1 MTTELLTPLAKLT
14 FLYNAFMK
22 LRSINYKALFLDLFK
37 GFGIALLLSLFIYS
51 EHYSISNTLVNTLS
65 ALLGF
70 YLLLTQKARII
81 VIAGGFIGLLWFYW
95 IGYSFEY
102 YNVGWMAPFI
112 TLFFIVLYAL
122 FFGILGFTHN
132 PFYRALLLFG
142 LSYVEPMDWNWL
154 QVELPFINSYLG
166 IEKWQFMLIL
176 FVLSLVI
183 YLSQNHLYKK
193 YQLLPLLLL
202 LGAVDYNVPK
212 QVEAPIK
219 IKLYSPSLLQEEKW
233 LKRNQR
239 SIIHKNMQVI
249 QHAINEHYD
258 LVVLPESAFPL
269 YLNRNPFLIQ
279 KLKNYSHHIDII
291 TGALYSENK
300 QHYNVSYHFS
310 KGKFIIAK
318 KMILV
323 PFGEYIPLPKFLQ
336 TWVNNIFFDGTA
348 DFLTAEKPT
357 DFIVK
362 GVTFRNA
369 ICYEATC
376 EEIYEGNP
384 SYLIAISNN
393 GWFYPSI
400 EPTLQR
406 LLMQFYAK
414 KHNSIIYHS
423 ANMGGSGIITATE

>member
-1 MTTELLTPLAKLT
+1 
-14 FLYNAFMK
+14 MK
-22 LRSINYKALFLDLFK
+22 LKSINYRALLLDLSK

-51 EHYSISNTLVNTLS
+51 EHYHLTNTPLNTLT

-70 YLLLTQKARII
+70 YLLLTQRARII
-81 VIAGGFIGLLWFYW
+81 ITAGGFIGLLWFYW

-122 FFGILGFTHN
+122 FFGVLGFTLN

-166 IEKWQFMLIL
+166 IEKWQFALIL
-176 FVLSLVI
+176 FALALVI
-183 YLSQNHLYKK
+183 YLRKNVDYKR

-202 LGAVDYNVPK
+202 LGAVNYNTP
-212 QVEAPIK
+212 QPTEAPLK
-219 IKLYSPSLLQEEKW
+219 IKLYAPTLLQEEKW
-233 LKRNQR
+233 LKSNRKH
-239 SIIHKNMQVI
+239 IIQENMQVI
-249 QHAINEHYD
+249 QNAIKEKYD

-269 YLNRNPFLIQ
+269 YLNRKPFLVQ
-279 KLKNYSHHIDII
+279 QLKNYSRHIDII
-291 TGALYSENK
+291 TGALLSENK

-310 KGKFIIAK
+310 NGKFVIAK

-323 PFGEYIPLPKFLQ
+323 PFGEYVPLPKFLQ
-336 TWVNNIFFDGTA
+336 TWVNEIFFDGTA

-357 DFIVK
+357 DFLVK
-362 GVTFRNA
+362 GIKFRNA

-376 EEIYEGNP
+376 DEIYEGDP
-384 SYLIAISNN
+384 AYLIAISNN

-400 EPTLQR
+400 EPTLQK
-406 LLMQFYAK
+406 LLMQFYTK

-423 ANMGGSGIITATE
+423 ANMGGSGIVTAGK

>member
-1 MTTELLTPLAKLT
+1 
-14 FLYNAFMK
+14 MK
-22 LRSINYKALFLDLFK
+22 FQTINYKALFIDLLK
-37 GFGIALLLSLFIYS
+37 GLGIAILLSQFIYS
-51 EHYSISNTLVNTLS
+51 EHYHLSNTLLNTFT

-70 YLLLTQKARII
+70 YFLLTQKARII
-81 VIAGGFIGLLWFYW
+81 IATGGFVGLLWFYW

-122 FFGILGFTHN
+122 FFGVLGFTKN
-132 PFYRALLLFG
+132 PFYRVAMLFG

-154 QVELPFINSYLG
+154 QVELPFINSYFG
-166 IEKWQFMLIL
+166 VEKWQFLLIL
-176 FVLSLVI
+176 TALSLVI
-183 YLSQNHLYKK
+183 YLSKNIHYKK

-202 LGAVDYNVPK
+202 LGAVSYTTPTIK
-212 QVEAPIK
+212 AAPLK
-219 IKLYSPSLLQEEKW
+219 IKLYAPTLLQEEKW
-233 LKRNQR
+233 LKSNRQA
-239 SIIHKNMQVI
+239 IIQENMHII
-249 QHAINEHYD
+249 QKAIDQKYD

-269 YLNRNPFLIQ
+269 YLNKQPGLITL
-279 KLKNYSHHIDII
+279 LKHYSEHIDII
-291 TGALYSENK
+291 TGALLSENQ

-310 KGKFIIAK
+310 KGKVIIAK

-323 PFGEYIPLPKFLQ
+323 PFGEYVPLPKFLQ
-336 TWVNNIFFDGTA
+336 TWVNEIFFDGTA
-348 DFLTAEKPT
+348 DFLTAEIPT
-357 DFIVK
+357 DFVVK
-362 GVTFRNA
+362 GIKFRNA

-376 EEIYEGNP
+376 EEIYEGEP
-384 SYLIAISNN
+384 KYLIAISNN

-423 ANMGGSGIITATE
+423 ANMGGSGIVHP